1 MSDISKGKNKEFS
14 SIKELKSGSK
24 LLSLDKPLVIGI
36 LNISPDSFYEGS
48 RFPDVTD
55 LLKQAEKMVGEGAD
69 ILDIGAV
76 STRPF
81 ADEVSEQEELER
93 LLPSLRKVRK
103 EFPNLFISVDTWRS
117 NIARIVI
124 EEGADIINDVSGGC
138 FDEKMAQTIA
148 HYKKPFVLMHTK
160 GDPKIMQVAPSYNDV
175 NQEIMDFY
183 TDRIKYFN
191 DLGID
196 QLILDPG
203 FGFGKSLEHNYQIIK
218 HLKQY
223 QSFELPILVGVSRK
237 SMIYKL
243 LEITPAD
250 ALNGTTVLNTIAL
263 LNGANILRVHDVKA
277 AKEAIKIVSRI

>member
-1 MSDISKGKNKEFS
+1 MSDISEGKNKEFS

-24 LLSLDKPLVIGI
+24 LLPLDKPLVMGI

-48 RFPDVTD
+48 RFPEAED
-55 LLKQAEKMVGEGAD
+55 LLKKAELMIEEGAD

-81 ADEVSEQEELER
+81 AEEVSEQEELER
-93 LLPSLRKVRK
+93 LLPSLKKLRK
-103 EFPNLFISVDTWRS
+103 EFPDLFISVDTWRS
-117 NIARIVI
+117 DIAKIVI
-124 EEGADIINDVSGGC
+124 EEGADIINDISGGC
-138 FDEKMAQTIA
+138 FDKKMAETIA

-160 GDPKIMQVAPSYNDV
+160 GDPKIMQVAPSYKDV
-175 NQEIMDFY
+175 NQEIIAFFNK
-183 TDRIKYFN
+183 RIKYFY
-191 DLGID
+191 DLGVD

-203 FGFGKSLEHNYQIIK
+203 FGFGKSLDHNYEIIK
-218 HLKQY
+218 NLKQY
-223 QSFELPILVGVSRK
+223 QTFGLPLLAGVSRK
-237 SMIYKL
+237 SMVYKVL
-243 LEITPAD
+243 DITPSD

>member
-1 MSDISKGKNKEFS
+1 MSDIFEGKNKEFS

-24 LLSLDKPLVIGI
+24 LLRLDKPLVMGI

-48 RFPDVTD
+48 RFPESED
-55 LLKQAEKMVGEGAD
+55 LLNKAGLMIEEGAD

-81 ADEVSEQEELER
+81 AEEVSELEELGR
-93 LLPSLRKVRK
+93 LLPSLMKLRK
-103 EFPNLFISVDTWRS
+103 EFPDLFISVDTWRS
-117 NIARIVI
+117 AIARIVI
-124 EEGADIINDVSGGC
+124 EEGADIINDISGGC
-138 FDEKMAQTIA
+138 FDEKMAETIA

-160 GDPKIMQVAPSYNDV
+160 GDPKIMQVAPTYKDV
-175 NQEIMDFY
+175 NQEIMSFFNNK
-183 TDRIKYFN
+183 IKYFH
-191 DLGID
+191 DLGVD

-203 FGFGKSLEHNYQIIK
+203 FGFGKSLDHNYEIIK
-218 HLKQY
+218 NLKQY
-223 QSFELPILVGVSRK
+223 QKFGLPVLAGVSRK

-243 LEITPAD
+243 LDITPSD

>member
-48 RFPDVTD
+48 RFPDVID

>member
-1 MSDISKGKNKEFS
+1 MSDISESKNKEFP
-14 SIKELKSGSK
+14 SIIKLKSGSK
-24 LLSLDKPLVIGI
+24 LLALDKPLVMGI

-48 RFPDVTD
+48 RFPESED
-55 LLKQAEKMVGEGAD
+55 LLKKAGLMIEEGAD
-69 ILDIGAV
+69 ILDLGAV

-81 ADEVSEQEELER
+81 AEEVSEREELGR

-103 EFPNLFISVDTWRS
+103 EFPDLFVSVDTWRS
-117 NIARIVI
+117 KIARAAI

-138 FDEKMAQTIA
+138 FDKKMAQTIA

-160 GDPKIMQVAPSYNDV
+160 GDPKIMQVAPSYRYV
-175 NQEIMDFY
+175 NQEIMDFFN
-183 TDRIKYFN
+183 DRIKYFY
-191 DLGID
+191 DLGVD

-203 FGFGKSLEHNYQIIK
+203 FGFGKSLDHNYEIIK
-218 HLKQY
+218 NLKQY
-223 QSFELPILVGVSRK
+223 QTFGLPVLAGVSRK
-237 SMIYKL
+237 SMIYKAL
-243 LEITPAD
+243 GITPSD

>member
-1 MSDISKGKNKEFS
+1 MSDISEGKNKEYS

-24 LLSLDKPLVIGI
+24 LLPLDKPLVMGI

-48 RFPDVTD
+48 RFPEAED
-55 LLKQAEKMVGEGAD
+55 LLKKAELMIEEGAD

-81 ADEVSEQEELER
+81 AEEVSEQEELER
-93 LLPSLRKVRK
+93 LLPSLKKLRK
-103 EFPNLFISVDTWRS
+103 EFPDLFISVDTWRS
-117 NIARIVI
+117 DIAKIVI
-124 EEGADIINDVSGGC
+124 EEGADIINDISGGC
-138 FDEKMAQTIA
+138 FDKKMAETIA

-160 GDPKIMQVAPSYNDV
+160 GDPKIMQVAPSYKDV
-175 NQEIMDFY
+175 NQEIIAFFNK
-183 TDRIKYFN
+183 RIKYFY
-191 DLGID
+191 DLGVD

-203 FGFGKSLEHNYQIIK
+203 FGFGKSLDHNYEIIK
-218 HLKQY
+218 NLKQY
-223 QSFELPILVGVSRK
+223 QTFGLPLLAGVSRK
-237 SMIYKL
+237 SMVYKVL
-243 LEITPAD
+243 DITPSD